1 MPKPLAALPSSIPPS
16 VPLIRRFWREH
27 LFQQRKRLALAVLFT
42 IGLAGITALYPI
54 IIQQS
59 FDKFG
64 QGDTSVLWM
73 LPPLI
78 ILVTTLRGG
87 FMYLQQITMQGAV
100 LRSIEH
106 LQNSLFVALTRADY
120 ATVAAE
126 APARHAS
133 RFTTDA
139 TQIREAL
146 TRSVNGMGD
155 VLTIIGLVASMIWLD
170 WELALMAALLYPI
183 AAWPIITL
191 GKRIRRA
198 SSGMQDRVGETNALL
213 NESFAAARVVRT
225 YRLEGQEESRAQK
238 AFADLRKSLYRI
250 TSTRAR
256 VDPILEVLGGL
267 TVALVLGFVGWRVS
281 SGMGTVGE
289 FTGFVAAVLIAAR
302 PVRSLGSLN
311 AALQEGLAGLARV
324 FSIMDVKREITE
336 APDAVALPAGKGE
349 VVFDRVAFRYA
360 GSAASAI
367 TELSFTAQP
376 GQTVALVGPSGAGKS
391 TAITLLP
398 RLFDATG
405 GRITLDGADLRA
417 LKIASL
423 RDAIAYVGQE
433 AVLFDDTAFAN
444 IACGRPDATREE
456 VEEAARA
463 AQAHGF
469 IAALPQG
476 YDTPLGPSGG
486 RLSGGQ
492 RQRVSLARALL
503 RNPRVLLL
511 DEATS
516 ALDAEN
522 EAAVQAALETLR
534 AGRTT
539 LVIAHRL
546 ATVQKADRIVV
557 MEEGRAIEQGTHA
570 ELMALDG
577 LYARLVRTQAF
588 VAE

>member
-1 MPKPLAALPSSIPPS
+1 LA
-16 VPLIRRFWREH
+16 W
-27 LFQQRKRLALAVLFT
+27 AVLFT
-42 IGLAGITALYPI
+42 VGLAGITALYPI

-59 FDKFG
+59 FDMFG
-64 QGDTSVLWM
+64 RGDTSVIYL

-78 ILVTTLRGG
+78 ILVTALRGG
-87 FMYLQQITMQGAV
+87 FMYLQQITMQATV
-100 LRSIEH
+100 LRTIEH
-106 LQNSLFVALTRADY
+106 LQNGLFEALTRADY
-120 ATVAAE
+120 ATISAE

-146 TRSVNGMGD
+146 ARSVNGMGD
-155 VLTIIGLVASMIWLD
+155 VLTIIGLVGSMLWLD
-170 WELALMAALLYPI
+170 WQLALGAALLYPI
-183 AAWPIITL
+183 AVWPILVL

-213 NESFAAARVVRT
+213 NESFSAARVVRS
-225 YRLEGQEESRAQK
+225 YRLEAQEERRAES
-238 AFADLRKSLYRI
+238 AFAVLRASLYRI
-250 TSTRAR
+250 ASTRAR
-256 VDPILEVLGGL
+256 LDPILEVLGGL

-281 SGMGTVGE
+281 SGMGTIGE

-311 AALQEGLAGLARV
+311 AALQEGLAGLHRV
-324 FSIMDVKREITE
+324 FTIMDTKREITE
-336 APDAVALPAGKGE
+336 APNAAMLPAGSGE
-349 VVFDRVAFRYA
+349 VVFDCVAFRYA
-360 GSAASAI
+360 GSEASAI
-367 TELSFTAQP
+367 EELSFRAAP
-376 GQTVALVGPSGAGKS
+376 GETVALVGPSGAGKS
-391 TAITLLP
+391 TAIALLP
-398 RLFDATG
+398 RLFDASG
-405 GRITLDGADLRA
+405 GRITLDGADVRA
-417 LKIASL
+417 VTIASL

-433 AVLFDDTAFAN
+433 AVLFDDTALAN
-444 IACGRPDATREE
+444 IACGRPDATREQ

-469 IAALPQG
+469 LAALPQG

-557 MEEGRAIEQGTHA
+557 MDEGRAIEQGTHA
-570 ELMALDG
+570 ELMTQGG

-588 VAE
+588 AEG

>member
-1 MPKPLAALPSSIPPS
+1 MTKPAAS

-27 LFQQRKRLALAVLFT
+27 LFEQKRRLALAVLFT

-64 QGDTSVLWM
+64 RGDASVLWL

-78 ILVTTLRGG
+78 IGVTALRGG
-87 FMYLQQITMQGAV
+87 FMYLQQITMQAAV

-106 LQNSLFVALTRADY
+106 LQNSLFTALTRADY
-120 ATVAAE
+120 AMVAAE

-155 VLTIIGLVASMIWLD
+155 VLTIIGLVASMLWLD

-183 AAWPIITL
+183 AAWPILTL

-213 NESFAAARVVRT
+213 NESFSAARVVRS
-225 YRLEGQEESRAQK
+225 YRLEAQEESRAHQ
-238 AFADLRKSLYRI
+238 AFADLRASLYRI
-250 TSTRAR
+250 ASTRAR

-281 SGMGTVGE
+281 SGVGTIGE

-324 FSIMDVKREITE
+324 FAVMDVKRAITE
-336 APDAVALPAGKGE
+336 APDAMALPAGRGE
-349 VVFDRVAFRYA
+349 VVFERVAFRYA
-360 GSAASAI
+360 GSDASAI
-367 TELSFTAQP
+367 EELSFTAKP
-376 GQTVALVGPSGAGKS
+376 GETVALVGPSGAGKS

-398 RLFDATG
+398 RLYDASA
-405 GRITLDGADLRA
+405 GRIMLDGSDIRA
-417 LKIASL
+417 LHIASL

-433 AVLFDDTAFAN
+433 AVLFDDTALAN
-444 IACGRPDATREE
+444 IACGRPGATRED
-456 VEEAARA
+456 VEQAARA

-557 MEEGRAIEQGTHA
+557 MEDGRAIEQGTHA
-570 ELMALDG
+570 ELMAMDG

-588 VAE
+588 TAT